1 MAQFIIEGGK
11 QLGGTLRVNGSKN
24 TALKLLSAAL
34 LARGPVVLRNIPD
47 VADVRSMIVLMRDLG
62 VDASFHDHTC
72 TINPGQLIKSE
83 IDPEISRRLRAS
95 IMLAVPLF
103 VRTGTAVFPHPG
115 GDVIGE
121 RPIDVFLDGY
131 RAFGATVAHTQK
143 LYTILGSDLHAV
155 TFVLPVISVQGT
167 EGLMMLATQIRGTS
181 RLLNA
186 ACEPDIVVLADFL
199 NACGADISGAG
210 TPTITIEGGNE
221 FTTDAVACTNI
232 PDRIEAGSLIIL
244 GVAANADLTVTD
256 IKPDHLDVPLAYL
269 KKMGARF
276 EITANSVRTVPN
288 GELQAVHLLKT
299 HEYPGFPTDL
309 QSPMVVLMTQV
320 LGQSVMQETVYEGRL
335 AWTEELK
342 RMGANIL
349 NLDNFRVAVTGPTP
363 LRGRTA
369 ESLDIRAGMA
379 YLIAGLLARGTSTIN
394 GIEKIDRGY
403 ERIEERLAAIG
414 ADIKRI

>member
-1 MAQFIIEGGK
+1 MKFVIEGGK
-11 QLGGTLRVNGSKN
+11 KLGGTIKVNGSKN
-24 TALKLLSAAL
+24 TALKLLSASL
-34 LARGPVVLRNIPD
+34 LARGPVTLHNIPE
-47 VADVRSMIVLMRDLG
+47 VADVESMLVLMRDLG
-62 VDASFHDHTC
+62 ADVHCKDHTC
-72 TINPGQLIKSE
+72 TINPGQLVKSE
-83 IDPEISRRLRAS
+83 IDPEISKRFRAS

-103 VRTGTAVFPHPG
+103 TRTGTAVFPHPG

-143 LYTILGSDLHAV
+143 LYTILGTDLHPA

-167 EGLMMLATQIRGTS
+167 EGLMMLATQIPGTS
-181 RLLNA
+181 KLQNA
-186 ACEPDIVVLADFL
+186 ACEPEIEALADFL
-199 NACGADISGAG
+199 NACGAHITGAG
-210 TPTITIEGGNE
+210 TPTITIEGGKE
-221 FTTDAVACTNI
+221 FTAEAVDFTN
-232 PDRIEAGSLIIL
+232 PSDRIEAGSLIIL
-244 GVAANADLTVTD
+244 GIAANSDLMITNMV
-256 IKPDHLDVPLAYL
+256 PSHLDVPLAYL
-269 KKMGARF
+269 RKMGAHI
-276 EITANSVRTVPN
+276 EIGEDFVRTVPN
-288 GELQAVHLLKT
+288 SELQAVSLLKT

-320 LGQSVMQETVYEGRL
+320 MGQSIMQETVYEGRL

-342 RMGANIL
+342 RMGADIL

-379 YLIAGLLARGTSTIN
+379 YLIAGLLAQGTSTIN

-403 ERIEERLAAIG
+403 ERIEERLRAIG
-414 ADIKRI
+414 ADITRT